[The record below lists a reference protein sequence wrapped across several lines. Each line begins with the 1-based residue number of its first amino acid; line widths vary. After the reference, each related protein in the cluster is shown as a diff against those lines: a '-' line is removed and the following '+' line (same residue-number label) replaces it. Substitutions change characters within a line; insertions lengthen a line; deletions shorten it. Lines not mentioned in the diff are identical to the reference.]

1 MTDAESLAEIR
12 SALETGQAEIAF
24 APGLDSHLDFPG
36 NSETDKGQFILVGFL
51 LIGLAYWRGSWPIVG
66 AVVALLLAAYWLFWR
81 KVVRRR
87 MRRRFIG
94 KVMADMKL
102 WRKSWTFTGVKLS
115 AAGGECLS
123 PKGDWR
129 GFAVALAPASA
140 LSDPPSNETGA
151 GSQP

>member
-12 SALETGQAEIAF
+12 TALLEGRAEIAF
-24 APGLDSHLDFPG
+24 ARGLDSHLDFPG

-51 LIGLAYWRGSWPIVG
+51 LLGLAYWRGSW
-66 AVVALLLAAYWLFWR
+66 AVVVGVVVLLLAAYWLFWR
-81 KVVRRR
+81 KVVRDRR
-87 MRRRFIG
+87 NRRFLN

-115 AAGGECLS
+115 ASGRECLS

-129 GFAVALAPASA
+129 AFAAGLAPAAAISA
-140 LSDPPSNETGA
+140 PPRDEASA
-151 GSQP
+151 GSPR